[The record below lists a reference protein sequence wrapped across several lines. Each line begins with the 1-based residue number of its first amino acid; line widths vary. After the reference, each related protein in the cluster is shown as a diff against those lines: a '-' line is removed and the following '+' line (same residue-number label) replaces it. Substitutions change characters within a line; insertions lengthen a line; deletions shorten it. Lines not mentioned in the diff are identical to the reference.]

1 MRSQRYPVGSQ
12 LLALSSSKNFSQTV
26 MMWRNQ
32 RNTLLASFL
41 SFLSG
46 STSGWVPYLEE
57 KVFLDLLR
65 SVVCTG

>member
-12 LLALSSSKNFSQTV
+12 LLALSSSKNFSQAV
-26 MMWRNQ
+26 RMWRNQ
-32 RNTLLASFL
+32 RNKLLASFL

-57 KVFLDLLR
+57 KVFLDLLW